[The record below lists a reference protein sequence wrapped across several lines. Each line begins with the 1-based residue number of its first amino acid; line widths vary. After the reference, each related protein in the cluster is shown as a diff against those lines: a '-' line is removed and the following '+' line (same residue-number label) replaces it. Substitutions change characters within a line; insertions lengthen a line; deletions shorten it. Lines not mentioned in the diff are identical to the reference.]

1 MENLWWNQVT
11 NAVRFINE
19 VKNSLLDEKSVLL
32 HFTSAMPWRMY
43 FVESVREYVKQQ
55 NSEKKFVD
63 VPDVSDPGAYLL
75 NEFCKKEKRAKYRP
89 SVGYASFLADNDDIV
104 LHDRYLWVCVSDV
117 EDLSR
122 WMDFISEYIKLRGHD
137 RRKAVFVLEC
147 SEEGRVQ
154 HKKGITVLSFDDYIG
169 SYDRIVFA
177 VIAASSLRVD
187 DVLKEYT
194 AELVSNVVGNDIEL
208 SAVCIKNYMFFLE
221 NPNQFLESVSNTECR
236 SDGTSYIV
244 GLDDISVKKQIWRSQ
259 IRTIYPQLEEYR
271 ESFVRHHVKEIE
283 FQLPLEA
290 LYGETY
296 NDPMDVELGT
306 LLHLE
311 QIKKITLKTEEYET
325 LKRYWDA
332 RNKLSHLDVLS
343 FDEIKQLL

>member
-11 NAVRFINE
+11 NAVRFIDE

-32 HFTSAMPWRMY
+32 HFTSAMPWRRY
-43 FVESVREYVKQQ
+43 FVESVREFVKQQ

-63 VPDVSDPGAYLL
+63 VTDVSDPGAYLL
-75 NEFCKKEKRAKYRP
+75 NDFCKKEKRAKYRP
-89 SVGYASFLADNDDIV
+89 SVGYVRFLAENDDIV
-104 LHDRYLWVCVSDV
+104 LHDRYFWIRVSNV
-117 EDLSR
+117 EGLTR
-122 WMDFISEYIKLRGHD
+122 WMDFISEYIRLRGSE
-137 RRKAVFVLEC
+137 RRKAAFVLEW
-147 SEEGRVQ
+147 SEEGSVQ
-154 HKKGITVLSFDDYIG
+154 HKKGITVFSFDDYIG
-169 SYDRIVFA
+169 AYDRIVFA
-177 VIAASSLRVD
+177 VIASSSLRVD
-187 DVLKEYT
+187 DVLKEYI

-208 SAVCIKNYMFFLE
+208 SAICIKNYKAFLE
-221 NPNQFLESVSNTECR
+221 NPNQFLESVSNTQRR
-236 SDGTSYIV
+236 SDGTSYAV
-244 GLDDISVKKQIWRSQ
+244 DLDDLSVKKHIWRSQ

-271 ESFVRHHVKEIE
+271 ESFVRHHVKAIE

-306 LLHLE
+306 LLHLAH
-311 QIKKITLKTEEYET
+311 IGKITLKTDEYET